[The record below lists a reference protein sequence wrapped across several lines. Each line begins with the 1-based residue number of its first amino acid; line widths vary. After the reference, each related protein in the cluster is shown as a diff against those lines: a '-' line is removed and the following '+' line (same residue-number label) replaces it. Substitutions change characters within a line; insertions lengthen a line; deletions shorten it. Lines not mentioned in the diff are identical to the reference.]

1 MERKRSTSQSK
12 TILKRAKAGSLFL
25 SCRKIILART
35 ARDVL
40 LAVTLTALSSFVATQ
55 GVSANNLRDN
65 VPQPS
70 EVSEVMIS
78 NSDISKDTVNEQT
91 LPSNGIEVDSI
102 DGEVEEG
109 DLTKI
114 DISESTPEVNDP
126 KLEDDDK
133 SESTD
138 SSLPKPITDEELNH
152 FNLWSSLDYN
162 QGDAIDSRTIAV
174 ANFPV
179 STARRD
185 LPIVISS
192 NVNYLKLQFADT
204 SPKDTSEA
212 NATESQSLDIAIFYD
227 VNSQSWMA
235 ESLSFDPEI
244 GSRKF
249 LVKSTNK
256 DDGSIILYVPVTK
269 EQITVSDKKLYFVT
283 AYHEEGFSV
292 TVADW
297 IINTP
302 PKIVIEKEI
311 IQANTDILVDLLA
324 NLSIFD
330 KEDSGTGGV
339 GALPVKIDLSYK
351 NLETGDVIQLK
362 EEDYKLKFSNSGVYL
377 VMLKVKDSDGRENSA
392 EYRLNIIKS
401 NNPQHH
407 SNPLSEV
414 DGFDNREEKVTA
426 VWVDELVDLSF
437 ISEIRLQPLP
447 DIFEH
452 KPKSEESFY
461 HDRTDTLV
469 SERKASSPIDMT
481 PNVKLEMSRLSW
493 IERVITNWLTSK
505 EDQFTSSKQTNQSR
519 LGRDWTISKGKKRHR
534 REFSNLLTQF
544 SLFNRFSDQRVVD
557 KNHHPTS
564 LLLNVIV
571 FFVIIGSSQVCFY
584 FLKKEK

>member
-55 GVSANNLRDN
+55 GVSANSLRDN

-78 NSDISKDTVNEQT
+78 NADISKETVNEQT

-297 IINTP
+297 IVNTP
-302 PKIVIEKEI
+302 PKIVIEKES

-324 NLSIFD
+324 NISIFD
-330 KEDSGTGGV
+330 KEDGTGAVGV
-339 GALPVKIDLSYK
+339 LPVKMDLSYK

-362 EEDYKLKFSNSGVYL
+362 EDYKLKFSNSGAYL

-392 EYRLNIIKS
+392 EYRLNIIKAS
-401 NNPQHH
+401 NLLYI
-407 SNPLSEV
+407 SKPLPEV
-414 DGFDNREEKVTA
+414 DSFSDREETVTA
-426 VWVDELVDLSF
+426 VWVDELVDLSL
-437 ISEIRLQPLP
+437 ISEIRLQHVPNIL
-447 DIFEH
+447 EH
-452 KPKSEESFY
+452 KPESEESFY
-461 HDRTDTLV
+461 QDRTDTLV
-469 SERKASSPIDMT
+469 SESKAPSPIDMT
-481 PNVKLEMSRLSW
+481 LNVKLEMSRLSW
-493 IERVITNWLTSK
+493 RERVITNWLTSK
-505 EDQFTSSKQTNQSR
+505 EDQFTSSNQTNQSR
-519 LGRDWTISKGKKRHR
+519 LDRDWTISKGKKRHR

-544 SLFNRFSDQRVVD
+544 SLFNRFTNQQVVD
-557 KNHHPTS
+557 KNHHPRS

-571 FFVIIGSSQVCFY
+571 FFIIIGSSQVGFY

>member
-1 MERKRSTSQSK
+1 M
-12 TILKRAKAGSLFL
+12 

-55 GVSANNLRDN
+55 GVSANDLRDN

-78 NSDISKDTVNEQT
+78 NSDIPKETVNEQT

-102 DGEVEEG
+102 NGEVEEG

-138 SSLPKPITDEELNH
+138 SFLPKPITDEELNH

-192 NVNYLKLQFADT
+192 NINYLKLQFADT

-297 IINTP
+297 IVNTP
-302 PKIVIEKEI
+302 PKIVIEKES

-324 NLSIFD
+324 NISIFD
-330 KEDSGTGGV
+330 KEDGTGAVGV
-339 GALPVKIDLSYK
+339 LPVKMDLSYK

-362 EEDYKLKFSNSGVYL
+362 EDYKLKFSNSGAYL

-392 EYRLNIIKS
+392 EYRLNIIKAS
-401 NNPQHH
+401 NVLYI
-407 SNPLSEV
+407 SKPLPEV
-414 DGFDNREEKVTA
+414 DSFGDREETVTA
-426 VWVDELVDLSF
+426 VWVDELVDLSL
-437 ISEIRLQPLP
+437 ISEIRLQHVPNIL
-447 DIFEH
+447 EH

-469 SERKASSPIDMT
+469 SERKAPSPIDMT
-481 PNVKLEMSRLSW
+481 PNVKLEMSHLSW
-493 IERVITNWLTSK
+493 GERVITNWLTSK

-544 SLFNRFSDQRVVD
+544 SLFNRFTNQQVVD
-557 KNHHPTS
+557 KNHHPRS

-571 FFVIIGSSQVCFY
+571 FFIIIGSSQVGFY

>member
-1 MERKRSTSQSK
+1 MP
-12 TILKRAKAGSLFL
+12 
-25 SCRKIILART
+25 CRKIILART

-55 GVSANNLRDN
+55 GVSANDLRDN

-78 NSDISKDTVNEQT
+78 NSDISKETVNEQT
-91 LPSNGIEVDSI
+91 LPSNGIEVNSI

-179 STARRD
+179 STARRY

-302 PKIVIEKEI
+302 PKIVIEKES

-324 NLSIFD
+324 NISIFD
-330 KEDSGTGGV
+330 KEDSGTGAV

-351 NLETGDVIQLK
+351 NLETGEVIQLK
-362 EEDYKLKFSNSGVYL
+362 EDYKLKFSNSGAYL
-377 VMLKVKDSDGRENSA
+377 VMLKVKDSDGRENST
-392 EYRLNIIKS
+392 EYRLNIIKAS
-401 NNPQHH
+401 NLLYI
-407 SNPLSEV
+407 SKPLPEV
-414 DGFDNREEKVTA
+414 DSFGDREETVTA
-426 VWVDELVDLSF
+426 VWIDELVDLSL
-437 ISEIRLQPLP
+437 ISEIRLQHVPNIL
-447 DIFEH
+447 EH

-469 SERKASSPIDMT
+469 SERKAPSPIDMT
-481 PNVKLEMSRLSW
+481 PNVKLEVSRLSW
-493 IERVITNWLTSK
+493 RERGITNWLTSK

-544 SLFNRFSDQRVVD
+544 SLFNRFTNQQVVD
-557 KNHHPTS
+557 KNHHPRS

-571 FFVIIGSSQVCFY
+571 FVIIIGSSQVGFY

>member
-1 MERKRSTSQSK
+1 MP
-12 TILKRAKAGSLFL
+12 
-25 SCRKIILART
+25 CRKIILART

-55 GVSANNLRDN
+55 GVSANDLRDN

-78 NSDISKDTVNEQT
+78 NADISKETVNEQT

-102 DGEVEEG
+102 NGEVEEG

-192 NVNYLKLQFADT
+192 NINYLKLQFADT

-311 IQANTDILVDLLA
+311 IQANTDILLDLLA
-324 NLSIFD
+324 NISIFD
-330 KEDSGTGGV
+330 KEDSGTGAV

-351 NLETGDVIQLK
+351 NLETGEVIQLK
-362 EEDYKLKFSNSGVYL
+362 EDYKLKFSNSGAYL
-377 VMLKVKDSDGRENSA
+377 VMLKVTDSDGREDSA
-392 EYRLNIIKS
+392 EYRLNIIKAS
-401 NNPQHH
+401 NLLYI
-407 SNPLSEV
+407 SKPLPEV
-414 DGFDNREEKVTA
+414 DSFGDREETVTA
-426 VWVDELVDLSF
+426 VWVDELVDLSL
-437 ISEIRLQPLP
+437 ISEIRLQHVPNIL
-447 DIFEH
+447 EH

-469 SERKASSPIDMT
+469 SERKAPSPIDMT
-481 PNVKLEMSRLSW
+481 PNVKLEVSRLSW
-493 IERVITNWLTSK
+493 RERVITNWLTSK

-544 SLFNRFSDQRVVD
+544 SLFNRFTNQQVVD
-557 KNHHPTS
+557 KNHHPRS

-571 FFVIIGSSQVCFY
+571 FFIIIGSSQVGFY